1 MRTPRVERHSR
12 YLDENP
18 MCAYY
23 CAKAFLEYSAAASL
37 RRSDR
42 VITCLSVG
50 VSRKSAVLF
59 EGFRLVA

>member
-1 MRTPRVERHSR
+1 MRTPRVDRHSR
-12 YLDENP
+12 CLDENP

-23 CAKAFLEYSAAASL
+23 CAKAFLQYSAVARL
-37 RRSDR
+37 RSDR

-59 EGFRLVA
+59 EGFRFVE